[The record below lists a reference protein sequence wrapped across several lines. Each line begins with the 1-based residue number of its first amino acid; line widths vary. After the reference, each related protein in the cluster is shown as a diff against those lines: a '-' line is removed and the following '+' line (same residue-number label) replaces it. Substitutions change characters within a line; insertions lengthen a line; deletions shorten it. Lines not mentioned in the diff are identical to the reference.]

1 MSPADPPAD
10 LAVVGAGPAGRSL
23 AASAAGLG
31 LTVVLVDPAPHRRW
45 TSTYGA
51 FTAELDPGV
60 PVAARVEH
68 PVVRTAAGGDAP
80 APGAYAVLDVPAL
93 QDGLR
98 LDAVRVV
105 AARATALRPD
115 GVSTADG
122 TEVPARVVVDAR
134 GAGTRGR
141 TVQTAHGVVVTTAQA
156 APLLDGA
163 AGLFMDWRPDHGRG
177 TAAAPTFCY
186 AVPLGGDE
194 VLLEETSL
202 AGPGL
207 PGAELRSRLAA
218 RLQRRGV
225 VLTGGERTE
234 RVRFALDTPLPR
246 REWLG
251 AAPAVVRFGAAA
263 PLVHPATG
271 YSVAAALGLAPR
283 LAELVAAGA
292 GAADLH
298 RVLWSA
304 RARAVHAL
312 RLRGLRALVGF
323 DAAETD
329 AFFHAFFALDPDRQ
343 RAYLL
348 GRTDPAGTAGA
359 MTALL
364 PHLDGRMRRRL
375 VGAAAVPGL

>member
-1 MSPADPPAD
+1 MSTVAPSAD
-10 LAVVGAGPAGRSL
+10 LVVVGAGPAGRSL
-23 AASAAGLG
+23 ASAAAGLG
-31 LTVVLVDPAPHRRW
+31 LAVVLVDPAPQRRW
-45 TSTYGA
+45 TATYGA
-51 FTAELDPGV
+51 FTAELGPGV
-60 PVAARVEH
+60 PVAARVER
-68 PVVRTAAGGDAP
+68 PVVRTAGGGDSP
-80 APGAYAVLDVPAL
+80 APGPYAVLDVAAL
-93 QDGLR
+93 QEGLALDGVR
-98 LDAVRVV
+98 LV
-105 AARATALRPD
+105 AQRATALHP
-115 GVSTADG
+115 GCVSTPSG
-122 TEVPARVVVDAR
+122 PPVRARVVVDAR

-141 TVQTAHGVVVTTAQA
+141 TVQTAHGVVVTSAQA

-163 AGLFMDWRPDHGRG
+163 SGLFMDWRPDHGRG
-177 TAAAPTFCY
+177 PTADPTFCY
-186 AVPLGGDE
+186 AVPVGDDR

-207 PGAELRSRLAA
+207 PGSELRARLAA
-218 RLQRRGV
+218 RLDRRGV
-225 VLTGGERTE
+225 VLDGEERTE

-251 AAPAVVRFGAAA
+251 AAPGVVRFGAAA

-271 YSVAAALGLAPR
+271 YSVAAALGLAPQ
-283 LAELVAAGA
+283 LAGLVAAGA
-292 GAADLH
+292 GAPDLH
-298 RVLWSA
+298 RVLWSP

-329 AFFHAFFALDPDRQ
+329 AFFAAFFALDAARQ

-348 GRTDPAGTAGA
+348 GRTDPTGTARA
-359 MTALL
+359 MSALL